1 VQRPSSDEYPIK
13 DYALIGNCETAAL
26 INPDGGID
34 WLCLPAFDSP
44 SFFGALLDRQKGGEF
59 FIRPGCTYRVE
70 REYVDDS
77 AILKTRFLTEKGAVQ
92 LTDFFVI
99 ARQRNSTFYDFTS
112 LHPTQK
118 LVRILKLESGNY
130 VPIEVTVDARP
141 EYGRDRISWT
151 RLSDNSLQYS
161 SPMATFYSN
170 IPMEDEGDQLIGHFL
185 AESEQTYFTV
195 LDYGTEPQPPALEDI
210 NRWLLITKSYWR
222 EWNLFNYYRG
232 AYEKIIRRSAV
243 TLKLLT
249 NAASGAFVAAPTT
262 SLPER
267 IGGEQN
273 WDYRYLWV
281 RDTSLFIN
289 TMFRLGYSG
298 EAKDFINF
306 MTSRCQE
313 EYELKIGSSEEA
325 KAIKILY
332 PIKPGSSTD
341 EHFLDHL
348 GGYRGSTPVR
358 VGNRAARQFQLDNYG
373 HLLEAF
379 YYFRQTGGKLSSKM
393 MQLISRLTQDV
404 LAYWQQPD
412 NGIWEDPARRN
423 YTYGKVMAWLA
434 LERAA
439 RLDPAQE
446 IRLKETADRIKD
458 DILTRGLAESG
469 SSKFLADVYGGNS
482 VDASCLLAFTNGFLR
497 RDLAAKTRQE
507 IEKILVSGPLVYRNL
522 EQREKKK
529 EGAFL
534 LCSFWL
540 INHLI
545 REGELYR
552 AEKVLTEIVG
562 HVSLLGL
569 FAEEIDPESG
579 EFLGNFPQAFS
590 HLGLIGT
597 ILNLEQAK
605 RDPVFHSLAD
615 TDKFEHSVGATIGV
629 KGVLA
634 GFMRVPAT
642 FQLLFSRRSKWISIV

>member
-1 VQRPSSDEYPIK
+1 VTTNSTHDYPIK
-13 DYALIGNCETAAL
+13 DYAIIGNCETAAL
-26 INPDGGID
+26 ISPDGGID

-59 FIRPGCTYRVE
+59 FIRPSCDYRVE
-70 REYVDDS
+70 REYVEDS
-77 AILKTRFLTEKGAVQ
+77 AILTTRFLTEMGTVQ

-99 ARQRNSTFYDFTS
+99 ARDHKARFYEFTS

-118 LVRILKLESGNY
+118 LVRMVTLQAGNS
-130 VPIEVTVDARP
+130 VPIALMLDARLN
-141 EYGRDRISWT
+141 YGRCRPAWT
-151 RLSDNSLQYS
+151 RVSDNPLRYS
-161 SPMATFYSN
+161 CPAATLYSN
-170 IPMEDEGDQLIGHFL
+170 IPVEDQGDQLTAYFS
-185 AESEQTYFTV
+185 AERGRTYFVV
-195 LDYGTEPQPPALEDI
+195 LDYATGDRSPDLEEI
-210 NRWLLITKSYWR
+210 HRWLLITKSYWR

-249 NAASGAFVAAPTT
+249 YAASGAFVAAPTT

-267 IGGEQN
+267 TGGEQN

-281 RDTSLFIN
+281 RDTSLFIS

-313 EYELKIGSSEEA
+313 YYELNDGSSEQA

-358 VGNRAARQFQLDNYG
+358 VGNRAACQFQLDNYG

-379 YYFRQTGGKLSSKM
+379 YYFRQTGGKLNPKM
-393 MQLISRLTQDV
+393 MQLIKQLTRDV
-404 LAYWQQPD
+404 LTYWQQPD
-412 NGIWEDPARRN
+412 NGIWEDPARKN

-434 LERAA
+434 LERAT

-458 DILTRGLAESG
+458 EIFTRGLAESG
-469 SSKFLADVYGGNS
+469 HGKFLAATYDVYGI
-482 VDASCLLAFTNGFLR
+482 DASCLLAFTNGFLP
-497 RDLAAKTRQE
+497 RDLAATTRQE
-507 IEKILVSGPLVYRNL
+507 IERRLASGPFVYRNV
-522 EQREKKK
+522 EQREKYK

-534 LCSFWL
+534 LCSFWW
-540 INHLI
+540 ISHLI
-545 REGELYR
+545 QEGDLRKAEELLSEILAR
-552 AEKVLTEIVG
+552 A
-562 HVSLLGL
+562 SPLGL
-569 FAEEIDPESG
+569 FAEEIDPKSG

-590 HLGLIGT
+590 HLGVIGT

-605 RDPVFHSLAD
+605 KNPAFHSLAD
-615 TDKFEHSVGATIGV
+615 TQKFEQSVGPTIGV
-629 KGVLA
+629 KGVLS
-634 GFMRVPAT
+634 GMIRVPET
-642 FQLLFSRRSKWISIV
+642 LQLLFSKRSKWG

>member
-1 VQRPSSDEYPIK
+1 
-13 DYALIGNCETAAL
+13 
-26 INPDGGID
+26 
-34 WLCLPAFDSP
+34 
-44 SFFGALLDRQKGGEF
+44 
-59 FIRPGCTYRVE
+59 
-70 REYVDDS
+70 
-77 AILKTRFLTEKGAVQ
+77 
-92 LTDFFVI
+92 
-99 ARQRNSTFYDFTS
+99 
-112 LHPTQK
+112 
-118 LVRILKLESGNY
+118 
-130 VPIEVTVDARP
+130 
-141 EYGRDRISWT
+141 
-151 RLSDNSLQYS
+151 
-161 SPMATFYSN
+161 MATFYSN

-393 MQLISRLTQDV
+393 LQLISRLTQDV

-412 NGIWEDPARRN
+412 NGIWEDPARRL
-423 YTYGKVMAWLA
+423 YVRQGDGLVSTGKGGKTGSGAG
-434 LERAA
+434 
-439 RLDPAQE
+439 DPAE
-446 IRLKETADRIKD
+446 RDR
-458 DILTRGLAESG
+458 RP
-469 SSKFLADVYGGNS
+469 Y
-482 VDASCLLAFTNGFLR
+482 
-497 RDLAAKTRQE
+497 
-507 IEKILVSGPLVYRNL
+507 
-522 EQREKKK
+522 
-529 EGAFL
+529 
-534 LCSFWL
+534 
-540 INHLI
+540 
-545 REGELYR
+545 
-552 AEKVLTEIVG
+552 
-562 HVSLLGL
+562 
-569 FAEEIDPESG
+569 
-579 EFLGNFPQAFS
+579 
-590 HLGLIGT
+590 
-597 ILNLEQAK
+597 
-605 RDPVFHSLAD
+605 
-615 TDKFEHSVGATIGV
+615 
-629 KGVLA
+629 
-634 GFMRVPAT
+634 
-642 FQLLFSRRSKWISIV
+642 